1 MFKKV
6 SVLGLVLMGL
16 SACGVANEEIVE
28 GSAASSSIASSEIV
42 SSSKE
47 ELLTATVD
55 IVIDEEV
62 IETTDVN
69 FERGDFLQ
77 DVMVEQLD
85 ASVTDGFL
93 SAIGEY
99 EQSEAENKW
108 WMYTINQEEVTVGAG
123 EFVLQDEDAVVWELT
138 AF

>member
-1 MFKKV
+1 MFKKL

-16 SACGVANEEIVE
+16 SACGVADEEIVE

-47 ELLTATVD
+47 ELLTATVE

-62 IETTDVN
+62 IETTDVT

-77 DVMVEQLD
+77 DVMIEQLD
-85 ASVTDGFL
+85 ATVTDGFL
-93 SAIGEY
+93 SAIGEH

-108 WMYTINQEEVTVGAG
+108 WIYTINQEEVTVGAG
-123 EFVLQDEDAVVWELT
+123 EFVLQDGDAVVWELT